1 MLPLGLRQTLQGIRT
16 GDQTRATI
24 GGLMLLWVA
33 YRSFRRR
40 TALIARYE
48 IREGDELKV
57 RLPKERDL
65 DGKAIEAAI
74 LAAMAEAD
82 VAPPTIDD
90 EPELAAADLYDDLLA
105 AATAEDE
112 GEHAE

>member
-57 RLPKERDL
+57 RLPKERDV

-74 LAAMAEAD
+74 VAAMAEAD
-82 VAPPTIDD
+82 LEPPAFEE
-90 EPELAAADLYDDLLA
+90 EPDLAAPDLDDDLLA
-105 AATAEDE
+105 AASAEDE
-112 GEHAE
+112 GEHAQ